1 MHTSPPLNYGSVC
14 SGIESVSLAWQPLG
28 LHPAWFAEIDAFP
41 SAVLAH
47 HYPTIPN
54 LGDMTRLAPQV
65 LSGAVA
71 APDILVGG
79 TPCQSFSIAGLRQ
92 GITDPRGAL
101 TLSYVELANAIDQT
115 RLARNESP
123 TVIVWENVPG
133 VLSDR
138 NNAFGCFLG
147 ALCGEGHPLQPA
159 GHRWTDAGYIRGPQR
174 AIAWVIKDA
183 QFFGVP
189 QRRRRVF
196 LVASARTDLDPAAVL
211 FEPHSLQR
219 HFAPGSQTG
228 QDTAANA
235 PRHSDSSGD
244 YSAGLN
250 AAYGA
255 VTTTVCFGGGNT
267 RGPIQNAAC
276 LTAHGYRSDF
286 EVETFVTQQGVGTF
300 AQNGRG
306 EVRFES
312 NHGQISGTLMSS
324 GKPGYGIPAIA
335 FQDNAPY
342 PTLRA
347 SHRGDE
353 GQIIMPG
360 YEAHYH
366 YSATPPDSNGKKPW
380 AEWRVRRLMPVECE
394 RLQGLPDHYTQ
405 VPYRGKPATDTPRY
419 QAIGN
424 AMAVPCLAWLGK
436 RLLQVLGET
445 GEQTAPFYARQE
457 PRCTPC

>member
-1 MHTSPPLNYGSVC
+1 M
-14 SGIESVSLAWQPLG
+14 
-28 LHPAWFAEIDAFP
+28 
-41 SAVLAH
+41 
-47 HYPTIPN
+47 
-54 LGDMTRLAPQV
+54 
-65 LSGAVA
+65 
-71 APDILVGG
+71 
-79 TPCQSFSIAGLRQ
+79 
-92 GITDPRGAL
+92 
-101 TLSYVELANAIDQT
+101 
-115 RLARNESP
+115 
-123 TVIVWENVPG
+123 
-133 VLSDR
+133 
-138 NNAFGCFLG
+138 
-147 ALCGEGHPLQPA
+147 
-159 GHRWTDAGYIRGPQR
+159 
-174 AIAWVIKDA
+174 
-183 QFFGVP
+183 
-189 QRRRRVF
+189 
-196 LVASARTDLDPAAVL
+196 
-211 FEPHSLQR
+211 
-219 HFAPGSQTG
+219 
-228 QDTAANA
+228 
-235 PRHSDSSGD
+235 
-244 YSAGLN
+244 N

-267 RGPIQNAAC
+267 RGPLQNSAC

-286 EVETFVTQQGVGTF
+286 EVETFVAQQRVGTF

-342 PTLRA
+342 STLRA
-347 SHRGDE
+347 SRRGDE
-353 GQIIMPG
+353 SPIMTPG

-366 YSATPPDSNGKKPW
+366 YSAMPPDSNGKKTW

-457 PRCTPC
+457 PRSTPC